1 MRLDPES
8 LKVESYPT
16 SDTPEQVGA
25 ASSDTG
31 IYDCSSYCR
40 RPTCRYEVCG

>member
-8 LKVESYPT
+8 LKVESYAT
-16 SDTPEQVGA
+16 EDAPEAVGA

-31 IYDCSSYCR
+31 VLDCSTYCR

>member
-1 MRLDPES
+1 MRLNPDS
-8 LKVESYPT
+8 LTVESFPT
-16 SDTPEQVGA
+16 ESVPEQVGA

-31 IYDCSSYCR
+31 VLDCSSYCR